1 MSVIMKE
8 EKDIDI
14 AAEERMREYNIK
26 IAYKN
31 GILDGLGRYS
41 WLEDG
46 IRYVGTAKKTLDAA
60 IQEIEKEYEY
70 LKP

>member
-1 MSVIMKE
+1 MVCVMKE
-8 EKDIDI
+8 EKDIDNE
-14 AAEERMREYNIK
+14 AEERMREYNTK

-31 GILDGLGRYS
+31 GILEGIKRYS

-60 IQEIEKEYEY
+60 IQEIEEEYKCLE
-70 LKP
+70 P

>member
-1 MSVIMKE
+1 MVCVMKE
-8 EKDIDI
+8 EKNIDKE
-14 AAEERMREYNIK
+14 AEERIEEYNIK

-31 GILDGLGRYS
+31 GVLEGLKRYS

-60 IQEIEKEYEY
+60 IQEIEEEYKY
-70 LKP
+70 LEP

>member
-1 MSVIMKE
+1 MVYIMKE
-8 EKDIDI
+8 EKDRNVED
-14 AAEERMREYNIK
+14 EERMREYNIK

-31 GILDGLGRYS
+31 GILDGLRRYS

-46 IRYVGTAKKTLDAA
+46 IRYVGTAKKTLDTA

>member
-1 MSVIMKE
+1 MVYIMKE
-8 EKDIDI
+8 EKGINDE
-14 AAEERMREYNIK
+14 AEEREYNIK

-31 GILDGLGRYS
+31 GLLEGVKRYS

-46 IRYVGTAKKTLDAA
+46 IRYVGTAKKPLDAA
-60 IQEIEKEYEY
+60 IQEIEEEYEY